1 MQCVILAGGLGTRIR
16 SVAPD
21 IPKCL
26 IEVAGHPFADLQ
38 LSWLAR
44 QEVEDVVYC
53 IGYLGDQVRNFVG
66 NGNRWHLNVSYVDEG
81 EHLLGTAG
89 ALRLALDQGILAEC
103 FLVLYGDSFLS
114 IRLSDVMA
122 AHRASS
128 RSALMTFFR
137 NDGNWERSNAVFDG
151 SRVTLYEKGYGQARD
166 DMHFVDYGVSC
177 LQREVIRDRVPSGHA
192 TDLASLFQELSLE
205 GQLAGMEAHSRFYE
219 VGSPEGVRDL
229 ELHLNL
235 GDTPA

>member
-1 MQCVILAGGLGTRIR
+1 
-16 SVAPD
+16 
-21 IPKCL
+21 
-26 IEVAGHPFADLQ
+26 
-38 LSWLAR
+38 
-44 QEVEDVVYC
+44 
-53 IGYLGDQVRNFVG
+53 
-66 NGNRWHLNVSYVDEG
+66 
-81 EHLLGTAG
+81 
-89 ALRLALDQGILAEC
+89 
-103 FLVLYGDSFLS
+103 
-114 IRLSDVMA
+114 
-122 AHRASS
+122 
-128 RSALMTFFR
+128 MTVFR